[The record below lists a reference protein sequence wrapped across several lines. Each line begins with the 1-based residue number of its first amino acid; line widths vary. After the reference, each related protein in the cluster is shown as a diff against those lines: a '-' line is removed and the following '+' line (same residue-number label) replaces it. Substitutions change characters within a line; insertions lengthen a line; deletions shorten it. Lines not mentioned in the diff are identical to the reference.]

1 MPSRRRTTR
10 WIVPLFI
17 AVSSPASL
25 SAADF
30 PAAGATPD
38 SGFIP
43 AKVLEQRRSALLELL
58 EPGIALLRSA
68 EPRHFSEH
76 PQDSDFRQD
85 NDFYYLTGLET
96 PGSWLV
102 MFKPE
107 SGPGKAV
114 LYIPERNP
122 AEESWTGAKLGPG
135 EEAVRRTGV
144 QEVHA
149 ASQFEADVLDRLRYP
164 GAFRE
169 YPRMYVPLGE
179 SSGHMREFIDQ
190 ALEARRTITDLG
202 GQLAELRLVKDSV
215 EVARLRRAAAITA
228 KAQRAAMEG
237 ARPGMHEYELEAIVE
252 FVFRSN
258 GAERVGFPTI
268 VGSGPNSVILHYDK
282 NRRRT
287 EENDLVVIDA
297 GAEYGYYTAD
307 VTRTFPVS
315 GKFTKRQREIYELV
329 LATQLA
335 IIDSIRPGRSARDM
349 NGIARRY
356 LRDNSKDLCGDATCD
371 RYLPHGVGHWLG
383 MNVHDVG
390 SYNRPFEPGMV
401 LTVEPGIYIP
411 AENLGVRIEDDVLVT
426 EEGHEVLS
434 AGAPK
439 TVAEIE
445 AVMAGES
452 R

>member
-1 MPSRRRTTR
+1 
-10 WIVPLFI
+10 
-17 AVSSPASL
+17 
-25 SAADF
+25 
-30 PAAGATPD
+30 
-38 SGFIP
+38 
-43 AKVLEQRRSALLELL
+43 
-58 EPGIALLRSA
+58 
-68 EPRHFSEH
+68 
-76 PQDSDFRQD
+76 
-85 NDFYYLTGLET
+85 
-96 PGSWLV
+96 
-102 MFKPE
+102 
-107 SGPGKAV
+107 
-114 LYIPERNP
+114 
-122 AEESWTGAKLGPG
+122 
-135 EEAVRRTGV
+135 
-144 QEVHA
+144 
-149 ASQFEADVLDRLRYP
+149 
-164 GAFRE
+164 
-169 YPRMYVPLGE
+169 
-179 SSGHMREFIDQ
+179 MREFIDR

-335 IIDSIRPGRSARDM
+335 IIDSIRPGRSALDM

-439 TVAEIE
+439 TVEEIE
-445 AVMAGES
+445 AAMAAGKT
-452 R
+452 

>member
-1 MPSRRRTTR
+1 
-10 WIVPLFI
+10 
-17 AVSSPASL
+17 
-25 SAADF
+25 
-30 PAAGATPD
+30 
-38 SGFIP
+38 
-43 AKVLEQRRSALLELL
+43 
-58 EPGIALLRSA
+58 
-68 EPRHFSEH
+68 
-76 PQDSDFRQD
+76 
-85 NDFYYLTGLET
+85 
-96 PGSWLV
+96 
-102 MFKPE
+102 
-107 SGPGKAV
+107 
-114 LYIPERNP
+114 
-122 AEESWTGAKLGPG
+122 
-135 EEAVRRTGV
+135 
-144 QEVHA
+144 
-149 ASQFEADVLDRLRYP
+149 
-164 GAFRE
+164 
-169 YPRMYVPLGE
+169 MYVPLGE
-179 SSGHMREFIDQ
+179 SSSHMREFIDQ

-445 AVMAGES
+445 AVMAAGKT
-452 R
+452 